1 MARTGDGKFVGIQK
15 PTRIKQFLALDDNDT
30 IVGSLIILGEGEIA
44 KSLMED
50 ELPVE
55 VNPLEQFT
63 CLAYCPSSVPSPDY
77 PMTIPKLRW
86 HLFRS
91 TNAKG
96 ENLPPT
102 PGVLLPHITRVN
114 HISMRDKSYTQRS
127 PELPPAEENGFKVIG
142 DTYMPVINLNLPA
155 PKAVIELVKCGCIKG
170 CANRCSCVRNT
181 IPCTPLCKC
190 FYGECSNIERSNDE
204 S

>member
-77 PMTIPKLRW
+77 PMNIPKLRW

-127 PELPPAEENGFKVIG
+127 PELPPAKV
-142 DTYMPVINLNLPA
+142 L
-155 PKAVIELVKCGCIKG
+155 K
-170 CANRCSCVRNT
+170 
-181 IPCTPLCKC
+181 
-190 FYGECSNIERSNDE
+190 
-204 S
+204 